1 MAGKHK
7 LDLLPKAKRDEIV
20 RDIVLGRRSMWKVS
34 QDLGIADTSVGR
46 YMATVKEEERLEI
59 IARAAHDSKIAAAMQ
74 NADLVNELG
83 ADTDKDLKFVL
94 RELKALLD
102 AAKGD
107 EDRILQLGTLKELRQ
122 ALMALSEIQGKLNK
136 KVEITFGL
144 HESPA
149 FLELRRVILTV
160 LERHPDAKADFLTE
174 MGRLKVVNPKGLPG

>member
-46 YMATVKEEERLEI
+46 YMAKVSEEERLEI
-59 IARAAHDSKIAAAMQ
+59 VARAAHDSKIAAAMQ
-74 NADLVNELG
+74 NAELVNELG
-83 ADTDKDLKFVL
+83 VDTDKDLKFVL

-107 EDRILQLGTLKELRQ
+107 DDRILQLGTLKELRQ
-122 ALMALSEIQGKLNK
+122 ALMSLSELQGKLSRKIDVHLN
-136 KVEITFGL
+136 L
-144 HESPA
+144 NESPQ
-149 FLELRRVILTV
+149 FLQLRAIILTV
-160 LERHPDAKADFLTE
+160 LDRHPEAKADFLNE
-174 MGRLKVVNPKGLPG
+174 MQALQVTSRALPR

>member
-59 IARAAHDSKIAAAMQ
+59 IARAAHDSKIAAAMH

-83 ADTDKDLKFVL
+83 TDRTK
-94 RELKALLD
+94 
-102 AAKGD
+102 
-107 EDRILQLGTLKELRQ
+107 TSS
-122 ALMALSEIQGKLNK
+122 LSCAN
-136 KVEITFGL
+136 
-144 HESPA
+144 
-149 FLELRRVILTV
+149 
-160 LERHPDAKADFLTE
+160 
-174 MGRLKVVNPKGLPG
+174 